1 MLFQRDKL
9 QEILVAL
16 DSVIDRITEFEH
28 RYNAQLNSVHP
39 NYAQSA
45 KNLVHYLA
53 LRSFNINIFQ
63 DKLED
68 IGLPITLESQ
78 NNILYGLL
86 NVRTVINSLMNNEL
100 EDEEY
105 DYINNK
111 KVKKILK
118 KNFKALFGKI
128 TNKRKTAILVTQ
140 PTEAAIHKQ
149 FTKSLMKQGM
159 DCARINCSHDD
170 EIIWKQIIDHIRAN
184 GKHCKIMMDLGGPK
198 LRTGKMKP
206 GPKVIHIK
214 PKKNKLGQ
222 VIEPAKIWL
231 APYGTKPPM
240 DKEVD
245 AVIPVNKKW
254 LRKTKKGTYI
264 IFRDSRDKK
273 CKIKIEGKEDRGRW
287 GSCRNSAFVTT
298 GTLLNVFLEK
308 KSTSEIHSV
317 QELLPLEE
325 VIFLFEGD
333 LLRLDK
339 KAIPGEPAVYDD
351 EGNLQELAHISC
363 TLPEIFDHVQC
374 EEQVYFN
381 DGKIEGIVRELHSEH
396 LIIEITNAKKKG
408 GKLKADKG
416 INFPNSN
423 LGVSGLT
430 KKDKTDLKFV
440 VKHADAVN
448 LSFVNSKEDVEEL
461 LEELKKLKANMGIVL
476 KIETKEGYRNLPEIL
491 LKAMEN
497 YPIGVMIARGDL
509 AIETG
514 WKNFAIIQEEILQLC
529 DAAHLPDIWATQV
542 LENLAKKG
550 IPTRAEITDAAMA
563 QRADCVMLNKGPYIE
578 KAVRMLDKVIRKMQ
592 RIQNKKM
599 TILPKLEFSETLQ
612 S

>member
-16 DSVIDRITEFEH
+16 DRVIDRISEFEH
-28 RYNAQLNSVHP
+28 KYKTQLNNVHP
-39 NYAQSA
+39 NYSQSA

-53 LRSFNINIFQ
+53 LRSFNMNIFQ

-68 IGLPITLESQ
+68 IGLPIALESQ
-78 NNILYGLL
+78 NNILYGIL
-86 NVRTVINSLMNNEL
+86 NFRTVINSLMNNEVF
-100 EDEEY
+100 DEEHE
-105 DYINNK
+105 YINNK

-118 KNFKALFGKI
+118 KNYKALFGK
-128 TNKRKTAILVTQ
+128 TKNKRKTAILVTQ
-140 PTEAAIHKQ
+140 PLDAAHDKQ
-149 FTKSLMKQGM
+149 FTKSLLKQGM
-159 DCARINCSHDD
+159 DCARINCAHED
-170 EIIWKQIIDHIRAN
+170 EIIWKQMIDNIRACKKN
-184 GKHCKIMMDLGGPK
+184 FKIMMDLGGPK

-214 PKKNKLGQ
+214 PNKNTLGQ

-231 APYGTKPPM
+231 APYGIKPPM

-254 LRKTKKGTYI
+254 LRKTKKGSYI
-264 IFRDSRDKK
+264 VFRDSRDKK
-273 CKIKIEGKEDRGRW
+273 CKIKINAKEDRGRW
-287 GSCRNSAFVTT
+287 GSCSDSAFVTT

-339 KAIPGEPAVYDD
+339 KAIPGEPTVYDA
-351 EGNLQELAHISC
+351 EGNLKEMAHISC
-363 TLPEIFDHVQC
+363 TLPEIFNTVKS
-374 EEQVYFN
+374 EEEVFFN
-381 DGKIEGIVRELHSEH
+381 DGKIEGMVKEIHADH

-440 VKHADAVN
+440 VQHADAVN
-448 LSFVNSKEDVEEL
+448 FSFVNNKEDVEEL
-461 LEELKKLKANMGIVL
+461 LNELKKLKANIGIIL
-476 KIETKEGYRNLPEIL
+476 KIETKEAYRNLPGIL

-497 YPIGVMIARGDL
+497 YPVGVMIARGDL

-529 DAAHLPDIWATQV
+529 DAAHVPDIWATQV
-542 LENLAKKG
+542 LDNLAKKG

-578 KAVRMLDKVIRKMQ
+578 KTVRMLDKVLRKME
-592 RIQNKKM
+592 RIQRKKL
-599 TILPKLEFSETLQ
+599 TILPKLEFNENF
-612 S
+612 

>member
-1 MLFQRDKL
+1 M
-9 QEILVAL
+9 
-16 DSVIDRITEFEH
+16 ID
-28 RYNAQLNSVHP
+28 
-39 NYAQSA
+39 
-45 KNLVHYLA
+45 
-53 LRSFNINIFQ
+53 NI
-63 DKLED
+63 
-68 IGLPITLESQ
+68 
-78 NNILYGLL
+78 
-86 NVRTVINSLMNNEL
+86 RAC
-100 EDEEY
+100 
-105 DYINNK
+105 
-111 KVKKILK
+111 K
-118 KNFKALFGKI
+118 KNF
-128 TNKRKTAILVTQ
+128 
-140 PTEAAIHKQ
+140 
-149 FTKSLMKQGM
+149 
-159 DCARINCSHDD
+159 
-170 EIIWKQIIDHIRAN
+170 
-184 GKHCKIMMDLGGPK
+184 KIMMDLGGPK

-214 PKKNKLGQ
+214 PNKNTLGQ

-231 APYGTKPPM
+231 APYGIKPPM

-254 LRKTKKGTYI
+254 LRKTKKGSYI
-264 IFRDSRDKK
+264 VFRDSRDKK
-273 CKIKIEGKEDRGRW
+273 CKIKINAKEDRGRW
-287 GSCRNSAFVTT
+287 GSCSDSAFVTT

-339 KAIPGEPAVYDD
+339 KAIPGEPTVYDA
-351 EGNLQELAHISC
+351 EGNLKEMAHISC
-363 TLPEIFDHVQC
+363 TLPEIFDTVKS
-374 EEQVYFN
+374 EEEVFFN
-381 DGKIEGIVRELHSEH
+381 DGKIEGMVKEIHADH

-440 VKHADAVN
+440 VQHADAVN
-448 LSFVNSKEDVEEL
+448 FSFVNNKEDVEEL
-461 LEELKKLKANMGIVL
+461 LNELKKLKANIGIIL
-476 KIETKEGYRNLPEIL
+476 KIETKEAYRNLPGIL

-497 YPIGVMIARGDL
+497 YPVGVMIARGDL

-529 DAAHLPDIWATQV
+529 DAAHVPDIWATQV
-542 LENLAKKG
+542 LDNLAKKG

-578 KAVRMLDKVIRKMQ
+578 KAVRMLDKVLRKMQ
-592 RIQNKKM
+592 RIQRKKL
-599 TILPKLEFSETLQ
+599 TILPKLEFNENL
-612 S
+612 

>member
-16 DSVIDRITEFEH
+16 DSVIDRISEFEH
-28 RYNAQLNSVHP
+28 KYETQLNSVHP

-53 LRSFNINIFQ
+53 LRSFNMNIFQ

-68 IGLPITLESQ
+68 LGLPITLESQ
-78 NNILYGLL
+78 NNILYNML
-86 NVRTVINSLMNNEL
+86 NFRTVINSLMDNEL
-100 EDEEY
+100 VEEEY
-105 DYINNK
+105 EYINNK
-111 KVKKILK
+111 KVEKILK
-118 KNFKALFGKI
+118 KNYKALFGKI
-128 TNKRKTAILVTQ
+128 KNKRKTAILVTQ
-140 PTEAAIHKQ
+140 PLDAANHKH
-149 FTKSLMKQGM
+149 FTKSLLKQGM
-159 DCARINCSHDD
+159 DCARINCAHDD
-170 EIIWKQIIDHIRAN
+170 EIIWKQIIDNIKEN
-184 GKHCKIMMDLGGPK
+184 EKQCKIMMDLGGPK
-198 LRTGKMKP
+198 LRTGKMQP

-214 PKKNKLGQ
+214 PKKNTLGQ

-231 APYGTKPPM
+231 APYGTRPPI

-254 LRKTKKGTYI
+254 LRKTKKGSFI
-264 IFRDSRDKK
+264 SFRDSRDKK
-273 CKIKIEGKEDRGRW
+273 CKIKIKAKADRGRW
-287 GSCRNSAFVTT
+287 GSCSDSAFVIT

-339 KAIPGEPAVYDD
+339 KAILGEPTIYDH
-351 EGNLQELAHISC
+351 EGNLKEIAHISC
-363 TLPEIFDHVQC
+363 TLPEIFDTVKSG
-374 EEQVYFN
+374 EEVYFN
-381 DGKIEGIVRELHSEH
+381 DGKIGGVVKEIHPDH

-416 INFPNSN
+416 INFPNSD

-430 KKDKTDLKFV
+430 KKDRTDLKFV
-440 VKHADAVN
+440 VKHADTIN
-448 LSFVNSKEDVEEL
+448 FSFVNNKQDVEEL
-461 LEELKKLKANMGIVL
+461 LNELKKLKANMGIIL
-476 KIETKEGYRNLPEIL
+476 KIETKEGYRNLPSIL

-509 AIETG
+509 AIEAG

-578 KAVRMLDKVIRKMQ
+578 KAVRMLDKVIRKME
-592 RIQNKKM
+592 RIQKKKM
-599 TILPKLEFSETLQ
+599 TILPKLEFAENI
-612 S
+612 

>member
-16 DSVIDRITEFEH
+16 DRVIDRISEFEH
-28 RYNAQLNSVHP
+28 KYKTQLNNVHP
-39 NYAQSA
+39 NYSQSA

-53 LRSFNINIFQ
+53 LRSFNMDIFQ

-68 IGLPITLESQ
+68 IGLPIALESQ
-78 NNILYGLL
+78 NNILYGIL
-86 NVRTVINSLMNNEL
+86 NFRTVINSLMNNEVF
-100 EDEEY
+100 DEEHE
-105 DYINNK
+105 YINNK

-118 KNFKALFGKI
+118 KNYKALFGK
-128 TNKRKTAILVTQ
+128 TKNKRKTAILVTQ
-140 PTEAAIHKQ
+140 PLDAAHDKQ
-149 FTKSLMKQGM
+149 FTKSLLKQGM
-159 DCARINCSHDD
+159 DCARINCAHED
-170 EIIWKQIIDHIRAN
+170 EIIWKQMIDNIRACKKN
-184 GKHCKIMMDLGGPK
+184 FKIMMDLGGPK

-214 PKKNKLGQ
+214 PNKNTLGQ

-231 APYGTKPPM
+231 APYGIKPPM

-254 LRKTKKGTYI
+254 LRKTKKGSYI
-264 IFRDSRDKK
+264 VFRDSRDKK
-273 CKIKIEGKEDRGRW
+273 CKIKINAKEDRGRW
-287 GSCRNSAFVTT
+287 GSCSDSAFVTT

-339 KAIPGEPAVYDD
+339 KAIPGEPTVYDA
-351 EGNLQELAHISC
+351 EGNLKEMAHISC
-363 TLPEIFDHVQC
+363 TLPEIFDTVKS
-374 EEQVYFN
+374 EEEVFFN
-381 DGKIEGIVRELHSEH
+381 DGKIEGMVKEIHADH

-440 VKHADAVN
+440 VQHADAVN
-448 LSFVNSKEDVEEL
+448 FSFVNNKEDVEEL
-461 LEELKKLKANMGIVL
+461 LNELKKLKANIGIIL
-476 KIETKEGYRNLPEIL
+476 KIETKEAYRNLPGIL

-497 YPIGVMIARGDL
+497 YPVGVMIARGDL

-529 DAAHLPDIWATQV
+529 DAAHVPDIWATQV
-542 LENLAKKG
+542 LDNLAKKG

-578 KAVRMLDKVIRKMQ
+578 KAVRMLDKVLRKMQ
-592 RIQNKKM
+592 RIQRKKL
-599 TILPKLEFSETLQ
+599 TILPKLEFNENL
-612 S
+612 